1 MPSSWQRQGAGQ
13 AGRGPGWGAHG
24 EAQSAAQS
32 QRARS
37 PGALGIAAAG
47 RAAGTGGAQSE
58 RSRHRC
64 AVFTPGFHGLGL
76 AGEGGARELSRLSLP
91 FPPSLRAGRN
101 FIQERKKQ
109 TTLRAESG
117 SCRRLGCGLRTPCQ
131 SGQPRGHRGSEE
143 GPGSTSFVRGHPL
156 GGGAAPEVQL
166 GVTRRILA
174 PGEGSEGLS
183 RQVGREGPEPRGG
196 WRSGGYRRRFPAE
209 PQAPH

>member
-47 RAAGTGGAQSE
+47 RAAGTGGAESE

-64 AVFTPGFHGLGL
+64 LVFTPGFHGLGL
-76 AGEGGARELSRLSLP
+76 AGEGGATELSRLSLP

-101 FIQERKKQ
+101 FIQERKKSGNFIS
-109 TTLRAESG
+109 TRRAESG

-143 GPGSTSFVRGHPL
+143 GPGSTLFARGHPL
-156 GGGAAPEVQL
+156 GVESSPRSTTRGHPPQPGSWGGER
-166 GVTRRILA
+166 GVVS
-174 PGEGSEGLS
+174 PG
-183 RQVGREGPEPRGG
+183 GP
-196 WRSGGYRRRFPAE
+196 
-209 PQAPH
+209 